1 MTWEELKEK
10 AKELGYYVVEDDGDL
25 SYLGIIE
32 YLVKNAVNISF
43 YDDGLVETNCGEIV
57 AENRTPDQMYQ
68 IMLALR

>member
-10 AKELGYYVVEDDGDL
+10 AKELGYRVVEDDGDL
-25 SYLGIIE
+25 SYLDIIE
-32 YLVKNAVNISF
+32 YLTKNDVNISF
-43 YDDGLVETNCGEIV
+43 YDDGLVETNCGCIV